1 MDQALKE
8 FRAAAAREN
17 RGRAGLQRR
26 YSPALRA
33 QAVRYCHV
41 RRQAGEPLRE
51 VAVALGVAPWSLHR
65 WRRHAAAPERLV
77 PVQVLPP
84 PMPPLVVVVD
94 GRGARVEG
102 LDLHTAARL
111 LALLR

>member
-1 MDQALKE
+1 MDQALKQ

-33 QAVRYCHV
+33 QAVRYCGM
-41 RRQAGEPLRE
+41 RRQAGEAVRD
-51 VAVALGVAPWSLHR
+51 VAEALGVAPWSLHR
-65 WRRHAAAPERLV
+65 WRQHAAAPGRFA
-77 PVQVLPP
+77 PVQVVPRP
-84 PMPPLVVVVD
+84 VPPLVVVVD

-102 LDLHTAARL
+102 LDLDTAARL